1 LAFKSQLARFSDP
14 DEESLGTMPEDLGNG
29 QVGARFS
36 SKMNE
41 DMEAFEQSIGT
52 RGFPSAGGGLDDDTP
67 F

>member
-1 LAFKSQLARFSDP
+1 FKSHLARFSDP

-41 DMEAFEQSIGT
+41 DHDDPFEKSLGT
-52 RGFPSAGGGLDDDTP
+52 QGFPAAGGGLDDETP